1 MSFGSATAYPSDT
14 MIDLVSAILALT
26 ALFAY
31 INVRWVRLPSAIGL
45 LLTALL
51 SALGTKAAAAAGLV
65 DLSPVVR
72 VLQEI
77 DFRET
82 LLEGMLGPLLFA
94 GALHVDWTVLRE
106 RRWPVL
112 LLATVGT
119 VVAAAAMGLG
129 LWLLAP
135 QFGFPMPV
143 LWALAFGVLIAPT
156 DPIAVGALLKK
167 AGVPAPLQT
176 TITGESLFNDG
187 IGVVLFLVVLGVL
200 TGGGSPDPVAIAK
213 LLTIEVGGGIA
224 FGIALGW
231 LAVRLLRAVDN
242 YQVEIL
248 VTLALVS
255 AGFSL
260 SRHLH
265 VSGVLGMVVLGLIIG
280 QSGRAVALSP
290 ITQQRLDEFW
300 ELVDEFLNAALFV
313 LIGVEIL
320 VLDFQSAAL
329 WLGVAMIPVTLAA
342 RFLSIAGPLG
352 PWRRRFDWPR
362 GTIRLLTWAGVR
374 GGVSIALALAL
385 PPGPTRTTILAVAYV
400 VVCFSILVQGLTME
414 RVAKRLLLPA
424 SSSPV
429 PHPSA

>member
-1 MSFGSATAYPSDT
+1 
-14 MIDLVSAILALT
+14 MIDLISAVLALT
-26 ALFAY
+26 ATFAY
-31 INVRWVRLPSAIGL
+31 INFRFIKLPSAIGL

-65 DLSPVVR
+65 DLTPVIR
-72 VLQEI
+72 VIQEI
-77 DFRET
+77 DFRQT

-106 RRWPVL
+106 QRWPVL

-119 VVAAAAMGLG
+119 IVAAAAIGLG
-129 LWLLAP
+129 LFAIAP
-135 QFGFPMPV
+135 VFGYTIPL
-143 LWALAFGVLIAPT
+143 LWAIAFGVLIAPT

-167 AGVPAPLQT
+167 AGVPKDLQT

-187 IGVVLFLVVLGVL
+187 IGVVLFLVVLGIL
-200 TGGGSPDPVAIAK
+200 TSGGTPDSSAIAT
-213 LLTIEVGGGIA
+213 LLVVEVGGGIV
-224 FGIALGW
+224 FGIGLGW

-280 QSGRAVALSP
+280 QSGRAVALSA

-300 ELVDEFLNAALFV
+300 ELIDEFLNAALFV

-320 VLDFQSAAL
+320 VLDFQASAL
-329 WLGVAMIPVTLAA
+329 WLGVAMVPVTLLA
-342 RFLSIAGPLG
+342 RFLSIALPTGPL
-352 PWRRRFDWPR
+352 RSRFGWPQ
-362 GTIRLLTWAGVR
+362 GTMRLLTWAGVR
-374 GGVSIALALAL
+374 GGISIALALAL
-385 PPGPTRTTILAVAYV
+385 PAGEARTTLLAVAYV
-400 VVCFSILVQGLTME
+400 VVCFSILVQGLSME
-414 RVAKRLLLPA
+414 KVTKRLLA
-424 SSSPV
+424 
-429 PHPSA
+429 

>member
-1 MSFGSATAYPSDT
+1 
-14 MIDLVSAILALT
+14 MIDLLAAVLALT
-26 ALFAY
+26 ATFAY

-51 SALGTKAAAAAGLV
+51 SALGTKLAAAFGLV
-65 DLSPVVR
+65 DLSPVIR
-72 VLQEI
+72 ILQEI

-94 GALHVDWTVLRE
+94 GALHVDWTVLRAE
-106 RRWPVL
+106 RGPVL

-119 VVAAAAMGLG
+119 VLAAGAIAGA

-135 QFGFPMPV
+135 LFGFDMPF
-143 LWALAFGVLIAPT
+143 LWALAFGVSIAPT

-167 AGVPAPLQT
+167 AGVPPRMQV

-187 IGVVLFLVVLGVL
+187 VAVVLFLALLGVL
-200 TGGGSPDPVAIAK
+200 VSGSAPAVGDIAS
-213 LLTIEVGGGIA
+213 LLAIEVGGGIL
-224 FGIALGW
+224 FGLALGW
-231 LAVRLLRAVDN
+231 VAVRLLRAVDN

-320 VLDFQSAAL
+320 ILDFQAAAL
-329 WLGVAMIPVTLAA
+329 WLGVAMIPLTLMS
-342 RFLSIAGPLG
+342 RFASIAIPLG
-352 PWRRRFDWPR
+352 PLRQRYGLPT
-362 GTIRLLTWAGVR
+362 GTLRLLTWAGVR
-374 GGVSIALALAL
+374 GGISIALALAL
-385 PPGPTRTTILAVAYV
+385 PAGLARTTLLAVTYV

-414 RVAKRLLLPA
+414 RVAKRLLTP
-424 SSSPV
+424 
-429 PHPSA
+429 

>member
-1 MSFGSATAYPSDT
+1 
-14 MIDLVSAILALT
+14 MIDLIAAVLALT
-26 ALFAY
+26 ATFAY
-31 INVRWVRLPSAIGL
+31 INARWVRLPSAIGL

-51 SALGTKAAAAAGLV
+51 SALGVKAAAVAGLV
-65 DLSPVVR
+65 DLSPVIR

-94 GALHVDWTVLRE
+94 GALHVDWTILRAQ
-106 RRWPVL
+106 RGPVL

-119 VVAAAAMGLG
+119 VLAAVGIGLV
-129 LWLLAP
+129 LWWLAP
-135 QFGFPMPV
+135 LFGFDMPL

-167 AGVPAPLQT
+167 AGVPPQLQV

-187 IGVVLFLVVLGVL
+187 VAVVLFLALLGVL
-200 TGGGSPDPVAIAK
+200 ASGSAPQPSAIGS
-213 LLTIEVGGGIA
+213 LLAIEVGGGIV
-224 FGIALGW
+224 FGLALGW
-231 LAVRLLRAVDN
+231 VAVRLLRAVDN

-260 SRHLH
+260 ARHLH

-290 ITQQRLDEFW
+290 VTQQRLDEFW

-320 VLDFQSAAL
+320 VLDFQPSAL
-329 WLGVAMIPVTLAA
+329 WLGAVMIPLTLLV
-342 RFLSIAGPLG
+342 RFGSVAIPLG
-352 PWRRRFDWPR
+352 PMRARFALP
-362 GTIRLLTWAGVR
+362 GGALRLLTWAGVR
-374 GGVSIALALAL
+374 GGISIALALSL
-385 PPGPTRTTILAVAYV
+385 IH
-400 VVCFSILVQGLTME
+400 I
-414 RVAKRLLLPA
+414 
-424 SSSPV
+424 
-429 PHPSA
+429 

>member
-1 MSFGSATAYPSDT
+1 
-14 MIDLVSAILALT
+14 MIDLLAAVLALT
-26 ALFAY
+26 ATFAY

-51 SALGTKAAAAAGLV
+51 SALGTKLAAAFGLV
-65 DLSPVVR
+65 DLSPVIR

-94 GALHVDWTVLRE
+94 GALHVDWTVLRAE
-106 RRWPVL
+106 RGPVL

-119 VVAAAAMGLG
+119 VLAAGGIAGA

-135 QFGFPMPV
+135 LFGFDMPF

-167 AGVPAPLQT
+167 AGVPPRMQV

-187 IGVVLFLVVLGVL
+187 VAVVLFLALLGVL
-200 TGGGSPDPVAIAK
+200 VSESAPAVADIAS
-213 LLTIEVGGGIA
+213 LLAIEVGGGIL
-224 FGIALGW
+224 FGLALGW
-231 LAVRLLRAVDN
+231 VAVRLLRAVDN

-265 VSGVLGMVVLGLIIG
+265 VSGVLGMVVLGLIVG
-280 QSGRAVALSP
+280 QRGRAVALSP

-320 VLDFQSAAL
+320 VLDFQAPAL
-329 WLGVAMIPVTLAA
+329 WLGVAMIPLTLLA
-342 RFLSIAGPLG
+342 RFASIALPLG
-352 PWRRRFDWPR
+352 PLRRRYDLPA
-362 GTIRLLTWAGVR
+362 GSLRLLTWAGVR
-374 GGVSIALALAL
+374 GGISIALALAL
-385 PPGPTRTTILAVAYV
+385 PAGPVRTTLLAITYV

-414 RVAKRLLLPA
+414 RVAKRLLTT
-424 SSSPV
+424 
-429 PHPSA
+429 

>member
-1 MSFGSATAYPSDT
+1 
-14 MIDLVSAILALT
+14 MIDLVAAVLALT
-26 ALFAY
+26 ATFAY
-31 INVRWVRLPSAIGL
+31 INIRWIRLPSAIGL

-51 SALGTKAAAAAGLV
+51 SSMGVKAAAAFGLV

-94 GALHVDWTVLRE
+94 GSLHVDWAELRGQ
-106 RRWPVL
+106 RGPVL
-112 LLATVGT
+112 LLATLGT
-119 VVAAAAMGLG
+119 VLAAGGIALG
-129 LWLLAP
+129 LWGIAP
-135 QFGFPMPV
+135 LFGFTIPAI
-143 LWALAFGVLIAPT
+143 WALAFGVLIAPT

-167 AGVPAPLQT
+167 AGVPPQLQV

-187 IGVVLFLVVLGVL
+187 VAVVLFLALLGVL
-200 TGGGSPDPVAIAK
+200 VSGAAPDAGAVAS
-213 LLTIEVGGGIA
+213 LLAIEVGGGIV
-224 FGIALGW
+224 FGLVLGW
-231 LAVRLLRAVDN
+231 VAVRLLRAVDN

-300 ELVDEFLNAALFV
+300 ELIDEFLNAALFV

-320 VLDFQSAAL
+320 VLDFQAPAL
-329 WLGVAMIPVTLAA
+329 WLGVAMIPLTLLA
-342 RFLSIAGPLG
+342 RFASIALPLG
-352 PWRRRFDWPR
+352 PLRTRFALPR
-362 GTIRLLTWAGVR
+362 GSLRLLTWAGVR
-374 GGVSIALALAL
+374 GGISIALALAL
-385 PPGPTRTTILAVAYV
+385 PAGPARTTLLAVTYV

-414 RVAKRLLLPA
+414 KVAKRVLA
-424 SSSPV
+424 
-429 PHPSA
+429 

>member
-1 MSFGSATAYPSDT
+1 
-14 MIDLVSAILALT
+14 MIDLVAAVLALT

-31 INVRWVRLPSAIGL
+31 INVRWIKLPSAIGL

-51 SALGTKAAAAAGLV
+51 SALGVKAAAAVGLV
-65 DLSPVVR
+65 DLSPVIR

-94 GALHVDWTVLRE
+94 GALHVDWTVLRD
-106 RRWPVL
+106 RRWPVF

-119 VVAAAAMGLG
+119 VVATCVIALG
-129 LWLLAP
+129 LWAIAP
-135 QFGFPMPV
+135 IFGFAIPP

-167 AGVPAPLQT
+167 AGVPPQLQT

-187 IGVVLFLVVLGVL
+187 IAVVLFLAVLGVL
-200 TGGGSPDPVAIAK
+200 ASGSAPDPAGIAS
-213 LLTIEVGGGIA
+213 LLALEVGGGVA
-224 FGIALGW
+224 FGIVLGW
-231 LAVRLLRAVDN
+231 LAVVALRAVDD

-255 AGFSL
+255 AGFAL
-260 SRHLH
+260 SRRLH

-280 QSGRAVALSP
+280 RTGRAMALSP

-300 ELVDEFLNAALFV
+300 ELIDEFLNAALFV

-320 VLDFQSAAL
+320 VLDFRSSAL
-329 WLGVAMIPVTLAA
+329 WLGVAMIPMTLLA
-342 RFLSIAGPLG
+342 RFISIVLPLA
-352 PWRRRFDWPR
+352 PLRERFGWPS

-374 GGVSIALALAL
+374 GGISIALALAL
-385 PPGPTRTTILAVAYV
+385 PVGPMRTTLLAVTYV
-400 VVCFSILVQGLTME
+400 VVCFSVLVQGLTME
-414 RVAKRLLLPA
+414 RVVKRLLA
-424 SSSPV
+424 
-429 PHPSA
+429 PS

>member
-1 MSFGSATAYPSDT
+1 
-14 MIDLVSAILALT
+14 MIDLLAAVLALT
-26 ALFAY
+26 ATFAY

-51 SALGTKAAAAAGLV
+51 SALGTKLAAALGLV
-65 DLSPVVR
+65 DLSPVIR

-94 GALHVDWTVLRE
+94 GALHVDWTVLRAQ
-106 RRWPVL
+106 RGPVL

-119 VVAAAAMGLG
+119 VLAAAAIALG
-129 LWLLAP
+129 LWSLAP
-135 QFGFPMPV
+135 LFGFSIPV
-143 LWALAFGVLIAPT
+143 LWTLAFGVLIAPT

-167 AGVPAPLQT
+167 AGVPPRLQV

-187 IGVVLFLVVLGVL
+187 VAVVLFLALLGVL
-200 TGGGSPDPVAIAK
+200 VSGSAPAVGDIVK
-213 LLTIEVGGGIA
+213 LLAIEVGGGIV
-224 FGIALGW
+224 FGLALGW
-231 LAVRLLRAVDN
+231 VAVRLLRAVDN

-290 ITQQRLDEFW
+290 VTQQRLDEFW

-320 VLDFQSAAL
+320 VLDFQAPAL
-329 WLGVAMIPVTLAA
+329 WLGVVMIPLTLLA
-342 RFLSIAGPLG
+342 RFASIALPLG
-352 PWRRRFDWPR
+352 PLRRRYDLPS
-362 GTIRLLTWAGVR
+362 GSLRLLTWAGVR
-374 GGVSIALALAL
+374 GGISIALALAL
-385 PPGPTRTTILAVAYV
+385 PVGPVRTTLLAVTYV

-414 RVAKRLLLPA
+414 RVAKRLL
-424 SSSPV
+424 
-429 PHPSA
+429 SA

>member
-1 MSFGSATAYPSDT
+1 ML
-14 MIDLVSAILALT
+14 DLVAAVLALT

-31 INVRWVRLPSAIGL
+31 INARFVKLPSAIGL

-51 SALGTKAAAAAGLV
+51 SALGVKAAAAFGLI
-65 DLSPVVR
+65 DLSPVIR

-106 RRWPVL
+106 QRWPVL
-112 LLATVGT
+112 LLATLGT
-119 VVAAAAMGLG
+119 VVAAGFIALG
-129 LWLLAP
+129 LWGIAP
-135 QFGFPMPV
+135 MFGFTIPV
-143 LWALAFGVLIAPT
+143 IWAIAFGVLIAPT

-167 AGVPAPLQT
+167 AGVPPRLQT

-187 IGVVLFLVVLGVL
+187 IGVVLFLAVLGVL
-200 TGGGSPDPVAIAK
+200 ASGDAPDVGAITT
-213 LLTIEVGGGIA
+213 LLAIEVGGGIV
-224 FGIALGW
+224 FGVVLGW
-231 LAVRLLRAVDN
+231 FAVWALRAVDN

-260 SRHLH
+260 SRRLH

-280 QSGRAVALSP
+280 RSGRELALSP

-300 ELVDEFLNAALFV
+300 ELIDEFLNAALFV

-320 VLDFQSAAL
+320 VLDFQSSAL
-329 WLGVAMIPVTLAA
+329 WLGVAMIPVTLLA
-342 RFLSIAGPLG
+342 RFASIALPLAPLRQKFG
-352 PWRRRFDWPR
+352 WPS

-385 PPGPTRTTILAVAYV
+385 PVGSMRTTLLAVAYV
-400 VVCFSILVQGLTME
+400 VVCFSILVQGLSME
-414 RVAKRLLLPA
+414 RVAKRLLPA
-424 SSSPV
+424 
-429 PHPSA
+429 A

>member
-1 MSFGSATAYPSDT
+1 
-14 MIDLVSAILALT
+14 MIDLVAAVLALT
-26 ALFAY
+26 ATFAY
-31 INVRWVRLPSAIGL
+31 INIRWIRLPSAIGL

-51 SALGTKAAAAAGLV
+51 SSMGVKAAAAFGLV

-94 GALHVDWTVLRE
+94 GALHVDWAELRGQ
-106 RRWPVL
+106 RWPVL
-112 LLATVGT
+112 LLATLGT
-119 VVAAAAMGLG
+119 VLAAGGIALG
-129 LWLLAP
+129 LWGIAP
-135 QFGFPMPV
+135 LFGFTIPV
-143 LWALAFGVLIAPT
+143 IWALAFGVLIAPT

-167 AGVPAPLQT
+167 AGVPPQLQV

-187 IGVVLFLVVLGVL
+187 VAVVLFLALLGVL
-200 TGGGSPDPVAIAK
+200 ASGAAPDAGAVAS
-213 LLTIEVGGGIA
+213 LLAIEVGGGIV
-224 FGIALGW
+224 FGLVLGW
-231 LAVRLLRAVDN
+231 VAVRLLRAVDD

-290 ITQQRLDEFW
+290 VTQQRLDEFW
-300 ELVDEFLNAALFV
+300 ELIDEFLNAALFV

-320 VLDFQSAAL
+320 VLDFQAPAL
-329 WLGVAMIPVTLAA
+329 WLGVVMIPLTLLA
-342 RFLSIAGPLG
+342 RFASIALPLG
-352 PWRRRFDWPR
+352 PLRTRFSLPR
-362 GTIRLLTWAGVR
+362 GSLRLLTWAGVR
-374 GGVSIALALAL
+374 GGISIALALAL
-385 PPGPTRTTILAVAYV
+385 PAGPARTTLLAVTYV

-414 RVAKRLLLPA
+414 RVVKRVLC
-424 SSSPV
+424 
-429 PHPSA
+429 

>member
-1 MSFGSATAYPSDT
+1 
-14 MIDLVSAILALT
+14 MIDLLAAVLALT
-26 ALFAY
+26 ATFAY

-51 SALGTKAAAAAGLV
+51 SALGTKLAAAFGLV
-65 DLSPVVR
+65 DLSPVIR
-72 VLQEI
+72 ILQEI

-94 GALHVDWTVLRE
+94 GALHVDWTVLRAE
-106 RRWPVL
+106 RGPVL

-119 VVAAAAMGLG
+119 VLAAGAIAGA

-135 QFGFPMPV
+135 LFGFDMPF

-167 AGVPAPLQT
+167 AGVPPRMQV

-187 IGVVLFLVVLGVL
+187 VAVVLFLALLGVL
-200 TGGGSPDPVAIAK
+200 VSGSAPAVGDIAS
-213 LLTIEVGGGIA
+213 LLAIEVGGGIL
-224 FGIALGW
+224 FGLALGW
-231 LAVRLLRAVDN
+231 VAVRLLRAVDN

-320 VLDFQSAAL
+320 ILDFQAAAL
-329 WLGVAMIPVTLAA
+329 WLGVAMIPLTLMS
-342 RFLSIAGPLG
+342 RFASIAIPLG
-352 PWRRRFDWPR
+352 PLRQRYGLPT
-362 GTIRLLTWAGVR
+362 GTLRLLTWAGVR
-374 GGVSIALALAL
+374 GGISIALALAL
-385 PPGPTRTTILAVAYV
+385 PAGLARTTLLAVTYV

-414 RVAKRLLLPA
+414 RVAKRLLTP
-424 SSSPV
+424 
-429 PHPSA
+429 

>member
-1 MSFGSATAYPSDT
+1 ML
-14 MIDLVSAILALT
+14 DLIAAVLALT

-31 INVRWVRLPSAIGL
+31 INVRFIKLPSAIGL

-51 SALGTKAAAAAGLV
+51 SALGVKAAAAAGLV
-65 DLSPVVR
+65 DLSPVIR
-72 VLQEI
+72 ILDEI

-106 RRWPVL
+106 QRWPVV

-119 VVAAAAMGLG
+119 VVASVVIGFG
-129 LWLLAP
+129 LWSVAP
-135 QFGFPMPV
+135 VFGFSIPFV
-143 LWALAFGVLIAPT
+143 WALAFGVLIAPT

-167 AGVPAPLQT
+167 AGVPPRLQT

-187 IGVVLFLVVLGVL
+187 IAVVLFLAVLGVL
-200 TGGGSPDPVAIAK
+200 ASGNAPSAVRVMQ
-213 LLTIEVGGGIA
+213 LLAIEVGGGVV
-224 FGIALGW
+224 FGLVLGW
-231 LAVRLLRAVDN
+231 LAVWALRAVDN

-280 QSGRAVALSP
+280 RSGRAVALSP
-290 ITQQRLDEFW
+290 VTQQRLDEFW
-300 ELVDEFLNAALFV
+300 ELIDEFLNAALFV

-320 VLDFQSAAL
+320 VLDFQSSAL
-329 WLGVAMIPVTLAA
+329 WLGVAMIPMTLLA
-342 RFLSIAGPLG
+342 RFLSIAVPLTPLRG
-352 PWRRRFDWPR
+352 RFGWPR

-374 GGVSIALALAL
+374 GGISIALALAL
-385 PPGPTRTTILAVAYV
+385 PAGPTRITLLAVAYV

-414 RVAKRLLLPA
+414 RVAKHLLAPA
-424 SSSPV
+424 APPKS
-429 PHPSA
+429 

>member
-1 MSFGSATAYPSDT
+1 
-14 MIDLVSAILALT
+14 MIDLVAAVLALT
-26 ALFAY
+26 ATFAY
-31 INVRWVRLPSAIGL
+31 VNARWVRLPSAIGL

-51 SALGTKAAAAAGLV
+51 TALGTKAAAAAGLV

-106 RRWPVL
+106 QRWPVL

-119 VVAAAAMGLG
+119 MVAAALIGTALWAVAPWFGLP
-129 LWLLAP
+129 LPW
-135 QFGFPMPV
+135 

-167 AGVPAPLQT
+167 AGVPARLQT

-187 IGVVLFLVVLGVL
+187 IGVVLFLAVLGVL
-200 TGGGSPDPVAIAK
+200 ASGSAPAAGEIGT
-213 LLTIEVGGGIA
+213 LLAVEVGGGLL
-224 FGIALGW
+224 FGAGLGW
-231 LAVRLLRAVDN
+231 VAVRLLRAVDN

-255 AGFSL
+255 AGFAL

-280 QSGRAVALSP
+280 RSGRAVALSEV
-290 ITQQRLDEFW
+290 TQQRLDEFW
-300 ELVDEFLNAALFV
+300 ELIDEFLNAALFV

-320 VLDFQSAAL
+320 VLDFQAPAL
-329 WLGVAMIPVTLAA
+329 WLGVVMIPLTLLA
-342 RFLSIAGPLG
+342 RFASIAVPLG
-352 PWRRRFDWPR
+352 PLRSRFGWPT
-362 GTIRLLTWAGVR
+362 GAFRLLTWAGVR

-385 PPGPTRTTILAVAYV
+385 PAGPNRTTLLAVAYV

-414 RVAKRLLLPA
+414 RVAKRLLA
-424 SSSPV
+424 
-429 PHPSA
+429 

>member
-1 MSFGSATAYPSDT
+1 
-14 MIDLVSAILALT
+14 MIDLLAAVLALT
-26 ALFAY
+26 ATFAY

-51 SALGTKAAAAAGLV
+51 SALGVKAAAVAGLV
-65 DLSPVVR
+65 DLSPVIQ

-94 GALHVDWTVLRE
+94 GALHVDWTVLRAQ
-106 RRWPVL
+106 RGPVL

-119 VVAAAAMGLG
+119 VLAAGAIGLA
-129 LWLLAP
+129 LWGLAP
-135 QFGFPMPV
+135 LFGFDMPL

-167 AGVPAPLQT
+167 AGVPPQLQV

-187 IGVVLFLVVLGVL
+187 VAVVLFLALLGVL
-200 TGGGSPDPVAIAK
+200 TSGRAPEPSAIGS
-213 LLTIEVGGGIA
+213 LLAIEVGGGIV
-224 FGIALGW
+224 FGLVLGW
-231 LAVRLLRAVDN
+231 LAVYLLRAVDN

-320 VLDFQSAAL
+320 VLDFQAPAL
-329 WLGVAMIPVTLAA
+329 WLGATMIPLTLLA
-342 RFLSIAGPLG
+342 RFGSVAIPLG
-352 PWRRRFDWPR
+352 PLRARFALP
-362 GTIRLLTWAGVR
+362 GGSLRLLTWAGVR
-374 GGVSIALALAL
+374 GGISIALALAL
-385 PPGPTRTTILAVAYV
+385 PAGPARTTILAVTYV

-414 RVAKRLLLPA
+414 RVAKRLLG
-424 SSSPV
+424 
-429 PHPSA
+429 

>member
-1 MSFGSATAYPSDT
+1 
-14 MIDLVSAILALT
+14 MIDLLAAVLALT
-26 ALFAY
+26 ATFAY

-51 SALGTKAAAAAGLV
+51 SALGTKLAAAFGLV
-65 DLSPVVR
+65 DLSPVIR

-94 GALHVDWTVLRE
+94 GALHVDWTVLRAE
-106 RRWPVL
+106 RGPVL

-119 VVAAAAMGLG
+119 VLAAGGIASA

-135 QFGFPMPV
+135 LFGFDMPF

-167 AGVPAPLQT
+167 AGVPPRMQV

-187 IGVVLFLVVLGVL
+187 VAVVLFLALLGVL
-200 TGGGSPDPVAIAK
+200 VSGSAPAVADIAS
-213 LLTIEVGGGIA
+213 LLAIEVGGGIL
-224 FGIALGW
+224 FGLALGW
-231 LAVRLLRAVDN
+231 VAVRLLRAVDN

-320 VLDFQSAAL
+320 VLDFQAPAL
-329 WLGVAMIPVTLAA
+329 WLGVAMIPLTLLA
-342 RFLSIAGPLG
+342 RFASIALPLG
-352 PWRRRFDWPR
+352 PLRRRYDLPA
-362 GTIRLLTWAGVR
+362 GSLRLLTWAGVR
-374 GGVSIALALAL
+374 GGISIALALAL
-385 PPGPTRTTILAVAYV
+385 PVGSVRTTLLAVTYV

-414 RVAKRLLLPA
+414 RVAKRLLT
-424 SSSPV
+424 S
-429 PHPSA
+429 

>member
-1 MSFGSATAYPSDT
+1 
-14 MIDLVSAILALT
+14 MIDLLAAVLALT
-26 ALFAY
+26 ATFAY

-51 SALGTKAAAAAGLV
+51 SALGTKLAAAFGLV
-65 DLSPVVR
+65 DLSPVIR

-94 GALHVDWTVLRE
+94 GALHVDWTVLRAE
-106 RRWPVL
+106 RGPVL

-119 VVAAAAMGLG
+119 VLAAGGIASA

-135 QFGFPMPV
+135 LFGFDMPF

-156 DPIAVGALLKK
+156 DPIAVGSLLKK
-167 AGVPAPLQT
+167 AGVPPRMQV

-187 IGVVLFLVVLGVL
+187 VAVVLFLALLGVL
-200 TGGGSPDPVAIAK
+200 VSGSAPAVADIAS
-213 LLTIEVGGGIA
+213 LLAIEVGGGIL
-224 FGIALGW
+224 FGLALGW
-231 LAVRLLRAVDN
+231 VAVRLLRAVDN

-320 VLDFQSAAL
+320 VLDFQAPAL
-329 WLGVAMIPVTLAA
+329 WLGVAMIPLTLLA
-342 RFLSIAGPLG
+342 RFASIALPLG
-352 PWRRRFDWPR
+352 PLRRRYDLPA
-362 GTIRLLTWAGVR
+362 GSLRLLTWAGVR
-374 GGVSIALALAL
+374 GGISIALALAL
-385 PPGPTRTTILAVAYV
+385 PVGSVRTTLLAVTYV

-414 RVAKRLLLPA
+414 RVAKRLLT
-424 SSSPV
+424 S
-429 PHPSA
+429 

>member
-1 MSFGSATAYPSDT
+1 
-14 MIDLVSAILALT
+14 MIDLLAAVLALT
-26 ALFAY
+26 ATFAY

-51 SALGTKAAAAAGLV
+51 SALGTKLAAAFGLV
-65 DLSPVVR
+65 DLSPVIR

-94 GALHVDWTVLRE
+94 GALHVDWTVLRAE
-106 RRWPVL
+106 RGPVL

-119 VVAAAAMGLG
+119 VLAAGGIASA

-135 QFGFPMPV
+135 LFGFDMPF

-167 AGVPAPLQT
+167 AGVPPRMQVT
-176 TITGESLFNDG
+176 VTGESLFNDG
-187 IGVVLFLVVLGVL
+187 VAVVLFLALLGVL
-200 TGGGSPDPVAIAK
+200 VSGSAPAVADIAS
-213 LLTIEVGGGIA
+213 LLAIEVGGGIL
-224 FGIALGW
+224 FGLALGW
-231 LAVRLLRAVDN
+231 VAVRLLRAVDN

-320 VLDFQSAAL
+320 VLDFQAPAL
-329 WLGVAMIPVTLAA
+329 WLGVAMIPLTLLA
-342 RFLSIAGPLG
+342 RFASIALPLG
-352 PWRRRFDWPR
+352 PLRRRYDLPA
-362 GTIRLLTWAGVR
+362 GSLRLLTWAGVR
-374 GGVSIALALAL
+374 GGISIALALAF
-385 PPGPTRTTILAVAYV
+385 PVGSVRTTLLAVTYV

-414 RVAKRLLLPA
+414 RVAKRLLT
-424 SSSPV
+424 S
-429 PHPSA
+429 